1 MKKIFKITY
10 VLVALGFSLL
20 ISSCTEKIDFPL
32 DDNGK
37 VQCVIYG
44 AITTDTTAHKIRI
57 SKTATY
63 YSNKP
68 VENISGAVVTISDGT
83 KTFTLTESPTEPG
96 NYFTEADV
104 YGEPGKTYTLNVS
117 NVNLLG
123 DGVMHSYTA
132 YSELKPVSP
141 LDSID
146 TKYNSRFE
154 YWETDA
160 WAKDPS
166 TEDYY
171 MFKAYIDGVLN
182 SDSLLNLTITDDLL
196 FNGSKINGKM
206 VYVFP
211 EKDTI
216 KPGQSIVTI
225 DICGIT
231 KDYFKFLTEAQ
242 TMARPQNPMFSGPP
256 ANVRTNLSNNALGF
270 FTAYSVAKCSSIVR
284 IK

>member
-1 MKKIFKITY
+1 MKNLFNIKYF
-10 VLVALGFSLL
+10 VALFSFVFLVH
-20 ISSCTEKIDFPL
+20 SCTEKIDFPL

-57 SKTATY
+57 SKTSAY

-68 VENISGAVVTISDGT
+68 SETISGAIVSISDGVN
-83 KTFTLTESPTEPG
+83 TFPLTESPTEPG
-96 NYFTEADV
+96 NYLTQPDV
-104 YGEPGKTYTLNVS
+104 YGEPGKMYILQVS
-117 NVNLLG
+117 NVDLNG
-123 DGVMHSYTA
+123 DGVLQSYTA
-132 YSELKPVSP
+132 QSELKPVTP

-146 TKYNSRFE
+146 TWYNSRFDF
-154 YWETDA
+154 WETDV

-166 TEDYY
+166 TEDFY

-182 SDSLLNLTITDDLL
+182 ADSLLNLTITDDIL
-196 FNGSKINGKM
+196 FNGSKINGKS
-206 VYVFP
+206 VYAFP

-216 KPGQSIVTI
+216 KPGLSIITI

-256 ANVRTNLSNNALGF
+256 ANVRTNLSNNALGYF
-270 FTAYSVAKCSSIVR
+270 AAYSVASCSKRVK